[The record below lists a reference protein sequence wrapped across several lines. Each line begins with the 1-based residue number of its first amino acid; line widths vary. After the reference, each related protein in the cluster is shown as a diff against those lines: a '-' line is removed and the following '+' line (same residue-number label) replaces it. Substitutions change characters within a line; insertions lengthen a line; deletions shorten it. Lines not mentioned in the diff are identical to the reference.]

1 MNYYIISS
9 SRVATAVDIIYLF
22 RLPSSES
29 NPNDGKI
36 FTVKVLDVC
45 YLERIELVLKLVY
58 EGTSYLELKQR
69 LEYPHTEVILAS

>member
-1 MNYYIISS
+1 VNYYIISS
-9 SRVATAVDIIYLF
+9 SRVATAVDIIFF

-58 EGTSYLELKQR
+58 EGASYLELKQR